1 MRCLTFGIGLLL
13 LALPVVAT
21 AQVQQRPPPQQ
32 QQQPQPEDTIPV
44 PPFRFEPPVSPIGA
58 MLRSMVLPGWGQA
71 VLRRRGAGAAFV
83 FFEGLTLAMW
93 VKSLHQDSY
102 LKSTDADSEAL
113 ESKEAEIEDWLVLL
127 IFNHLLAGT
136 EAYVSANLWDFPA
149 ELEARALPDGSV
161 GLGARVYWSR
171 LPF

>member
-1 MRCLTFGIGLLL
+1 MRCVTLGIGLL

-32 QQQPQPEDTIPV
+32 QQPQPEDTIPV
-44 PPFRFEPPVSPIGA
+44 PPFRYEPPVSPIGA

-71 VLRRRGAGAAFV
+71 VLHRRGSGAVFV

-102 LKSTDADSEAL
+102 LKGTNADAETLD
-113 ESKEAEIEDWLVLL
+113 SKEAEIEDWLVLL

-149 ELEARALPDGSV
+149 ELEARVLPAGSV
-161 GLGARVYWSR
+161 GLGATLYLSR
-171 LPF
+171 IPF

>member
-1 MRCLTFGIGLLL
+1 MRCLISVIGLLL
-13 LALPVVAT
+13 LALPVVTT

-44 PPFRFEPPVSPIGA
+44 PPFRFEPPVSPMGA

-71 VLRRRGAGAAFV
+71 VLRRRGAGAVFV

-102 LKSTDADSEAL
+102 LKSTDADAETL
-113 ESKEAEIEDWLVLL
+113 ESKGAEIEDWLVLL
-127 IFNHLLAGT
+127 VFNHLLAGT

-149 ELEARALPDGSV
+149 ELEARALPAGSV
-161 GLGARVYWSR
+161 GLGATVY
-171 LPF
+171 LPPIPF